1 MINREKILGNNQIKQ
16 IGSKF
21 VPASY
26 INNSFIIV
34 VRGTRGQ
41 GKTLWTAINMYMY
54 HKRGIKIFHNGFLNF
69 GEQLDINQLFHYA
82 EQNELQDCI
91 IALDEAQTYFDSWQS
106 GSNALGKLIH
116 YVTMIRH
123 KNISMYLTTQQ
134 LETLSARFRWQI
146 DYVISPKSYLSFY
159 TTGAK
164 AGMLKSHRLEAT
176 YIATDNTPTGFRKSH
191 LKRIN
196 NAQNFYHIYN
206 TNNMVDDSHILD
218 SYTKDKVRENVE
230 MNRELQIGYWL
241 QDRIIPQLGGQK
253 VSAAQIT
260 NQWVADTGDLLESK
274 HMMKILKNTFG
285 LSTKRSGNAFGVILP
300 KKAEDLKLLLLDE

>member
-1 MINREKILGNNQIKQ
+1 MANEKILGKRQVKQ
-16 IGSKF
+16 IGSGF

-54 HKRGIKIFHNGFLNF
+54 HQRGMKIFHNGFLNF
-69 GEQLDINQLFHYA
+69 GEQLDINQLFNYA
-82 EQNELQDCI
+82 EKNELENCI

-123 KNISMYLTTQQ
+123 KNISIYMTTQQ
-134 LETLSARFRWQI
+134 LETLSSRLRWQI
-146 DYVISPKSYLSFY
+146 DYS
-159 TTGAK
+159 TGAK
-164 AGMLKSHRLEAT
+164 TGMLKSHRLVAN
-176 YIATDNTPTGFRKSH
+176 YIATDNTPTGFKKSH
-191 LKRIN
+191 LKTIN
-196 NAQNFYHIYN
+196 NAQQFYNVYST
-206 TNNMVDDSHILD
+206 TNMIDDSAVLD

-241 QDRIIPQLGGQK
+241 KDRIIPKLGGQK

-260 NQWVADTGDLLESK
+260 N
-274 HMMKILKNTFG
+274 LK
-285 LSTKRSGNAFGVILP
+285 
-300 KKAEDLKLLLLDE
+300 

>member
-1 MINREKILGNNQIKQ
+1 MANEKILGKRQVKQ
-16 IGSKF
+16 IGSGF

-54 HKRGIKIFHNGFLNF
+54 HQRGMKIFHNGFLNF
-69 GEQLDINQLFHYA
+69 GEQLDINQLFNYA
-82 EQNELQDCI
+82 EKNELENCI

-123 KNISMYLTTQQ
+123 KNISIYMTTQQ
-134 LETLSARFRWQI
+134 LETLSSRLRWQI

-159 TTGAK
+159 STGAK
-164 AGMLKSHRLEAT
+164 TGMLKSHRLVAN
-176 YIATDNTPTGFRKSH
+176 YIATDNTPTGFKKSH
-191 LKRIN
+191 LKTIN
-196 NAQNFYHIYN
+196 NAQQFYNVYST
-206 TNNMVDDSHILD
+206 TNMIDDSAVLD

-241 QDRIIPQLGGQK
+241 KDRIIPKLGGQK

-260 NQWVADTGDLLESK
+260 NQWVSDTGDIIESK
-274 HMMKILKNTFG
+274 HMMKVLKNTFG
-285 LSTKRSGNAFGVILP
+285 LSTKRSGNAFGVIMP
-300 KKAEDLKLLLLDE
+300 KKAEDLKLTLLED